1 MSSKPTTATDEDDVR
16 ILLVD
21 DNPTNLDILRQTLAG
36 RGYRLFV
43 ARSGEDAF
51 KLAARTRPLLILL
64 DVIMPGIDGFETCRR
79 LKSDPETHDPAVIFL
94 SALDNAIDKVR
105 GLEVGAVDFITK
117 PFQGDEVVARVNT
130 HLTMQRLRHQLEK
143 RNAELARELQ
153 VAQEL
158 LNDARRRV
166 DGALLGTSPA
176 VRALRESIARHSQ
189 TADTLLLTG
198 PPGAGREATAR
209 AIHHESTRGR
219 QAFIHVNCALLPAGQ
234 DPGIL
239 SRPALADASSPA
251 QSGGARMSLLELAD
265 RGTLYLE
272 EVHRLPG
279 EVQERLAQALAA
291 LDERRERG
299 EPAVPDVRLIAS
311 CSVIQAADNGFHPR
325 LMALL
330 ERRQLR
336 VPPLAERTDD
346 LPELALFFMQQHAR
360 RMGAVV
366 EGISDDS
373 MKRLRKYRWPGDVRE
388 LQSVVERAVMSAREP
403 VLEVDQALLDEGL
416 PLGLYRLME
425 KLGQGGMGEVWRAR
439 HQLLARPCAVKLI
452 RPELLGES
460 NREAAIERFQ
470 LEARTISRLSSANTV
485 RLYDFGVGET
495 GSFYFVMEL
504 LDGMDLASLVL
515 KFGPL
520 PAERVVSVLRQ
531 ACRSLGEAHAA
542 GLLHRDVKPHNLF
555 LCRLGLDFDVVKV
568 LDFGL
573 VKPLRGGDAHLSS
586 EGTLAGTPAY
596 MPPERVLGSAS
607 DERSDLYSL
616 GCVAYWMLTGK
627 TVFEGDATAMMLHH
641 VRTPAASPSLVSAAP
656 VPERLERIV
665 LACLEKEPHK
675 RPRSALELWQQLGEV
690 PIENPWTQE
699 RAEGWWREHL
709 PELSVPPPSGD
720 SSDNTIGRTTL
731 RYDSLGLEPA

>member
-1 MSSKPTTATDEDDVR
+1 MTSEAPLPAEEASR

-21 DNPTNLDILRQTLAG
+21 DNPTNLDILRQTLGG

-43 ARSGEDAF
+43 ARSGEDAI
-51 KLAARTRPLLILL
+51 KLAARVRPLLILL

-79 LKSDPETHDPAVIFL
+79 LKGDPETRDSAVIFL
-94 SALDNAIDKVR
+94 SSLDAAIDKVR
-105 GLEVGAVDFITK
+105 GLELGAVDFITK
-117 PFQGDEVVARVNT
+117 PFQGDEVIARVNA
-130 HLTMQRLRHQLEK
+130 HLTIQRLRRQLES
-143 RNAELARELQ
+143 RNAELARELE

-158 LNDARRRV
+158 LTDARRRV
-166 DGALLGTSPA
+166 EGALLGSSPA
-176 VRALRESIARHSQ
+176 VRALRECITQHAATTHP
-189 TADTLLLTG
+189 LLLSG
-198 PPGAGREATAR
+198 PSGAGREATAR
-209 AIHHESTRGR
+209 AVHHQSPRGR

-239 SRPALADASSPA
+239 SRPVPA
-251 QSGGARMSLLELAD
+251 EGTIPAGGSRLSMLELAD

-272 EVHRLPG
+272 EVQRLPS
-279 EVQERLAQALAA
+279 ELQERLAHVLAA
-291 LDERRERG
+291 MEEQRERG

-311 CSVIQAADNGFHPR
+311 CSMPLSTDQGFHPKLLAR
-325 LMALL
+325 L
-330 ERRQLR
+330 EHRQLR

-346 LPELALFFMQQHAR
+346 LPELALFFVQQSAR

-366 EGISDDS
+366 ESISEES

-388 LQSVVERAVMSAREP
+388 LQSVIERAVMSAREP
-403 VLEVDQALLDEGL
+403 VLEIDKALLDEGL

-452 RPELLGES
+452 RPELLGEGS
-460 NREAAIERFQ
+460 REAAIERFQ
-470 LEARTISRLSSANTV
+470 LEARTMARLTSPNTV
-485 RLYDFGVGET
+485 KLYDFGVSET

-504 LDGMDLASLVL
+504 LDGMDLSSLVH

-520 PAERVVSVLRQ
+520 PPERVVAVLRQ

-542 GLLHRDVKPHNLF
+542 GLLHRDIKPHNLF

-573 VKPLRGGDAHLSS
+573 VKSLRGDSPHLSS
-586 EGTLAGTPAY
+586 DGAVTGTPAY
-596 MPPERVLGSAS
+596 LPPERVVGGAA

-627 TVFEGDATAMMLHH
+627 TVFRGEPMAMMLDH
-641 VRTPAASPSLVSAAP
+641 VRTAPPPPSKVSELRI
-656 VPERLERIV
+656 PERLEEVV
-665 LACLEKEPHK
+665 LACLEKEPDR
-675 RPRSALELWQQLGEV
+675 RPRSAIDLWHLLGDV

-699 RAEGWWREHL
+699 RAESWWREHL
-709 PELSVPPPSGD
+709 PDLATRSPSHD
-720 SSDNTIGRTTL
+720 SGESTVVRTTTQL
-731 RYDSLGLEPA
+731 NRLA